1 MALIVQKYGG
11 TSVAD
16 PDRVK
21 FVAEHIA
28 KTKRAGNDVVVVV
41 SAPAGMTDD
50 LTHRAL
56 KISEMPN
63 PREMDMLLSTGEQI
77 SIALT
82 AMALQELGV
91 PAISFTGP
99 QVCIRTDDAHQKA
112 RIVDINANKIGKELS
127 DGKVV
132 VIAGFQGIDTHDEIT
147 TLGRGGSDTTA
158 VAIAAAIG
166 ADVCE
171 IYTDVDGV
179 YTADPRVVPNATKL
193 AKISYDEMLELA
205 SLGAKVLH
213 PRSVEVAKIHDV
225 KLAVRSS
232 FNTHIG
238 GTYVV
243 KSEELEKEYAVT
255 GLACDKN
262 VAKVSIFG
270 VEDRPGIAAE
280 VFTALAQEKISVD
293 MIIQSA
299 MVDNLNDIAFTI
311 AKSDSK
317 RAKLILENLKSS
329 LGYRE
334 IHVDDNVVKIS
345 AVGAG
350 MVGAHGVAARM
361 FAALRDAG
369 VNIDLISTSEVKI
382 SVVIAYD
389 DENLK
394 KAMQAIHDAFEL
406 ENIE

>member
-11 TSVAD
+11 TSVAN

-21 FVAEHIA
+21 FVAEHVA
-28 KTKRAGNDVVVVV
+28 KTQRAGNDVVVVV

-50 LTHRAL
+50 LTHRAFQ
-56 KISEMPN
+56 ISEMPS

-77 SIALT
+77 SIALL
-82 AMALQELGV
+82 AIALQEIGV
-91 PAISFTGP
+91 GAISFTGP
-99 QVCIRTDDAHQKA
+99 QVCIRTDDAHQRA
-112 RIVDINANKIGKELS
+112 RIMDINANKIGAELS
-127 DGKVV
+127 QGKVV
-132 VIAGFQGIDTHDEIT
+132 VVAGFQGVNEYGEIT

-158 VAIAAAIG
+158 VALAAALG

-171 IYTDVDGV
+171 IYTDVDGI
-179 YTADPRVVPNATKL
+179 YTADPRIVPNAKKL
-193 AKISYDEMLELA
+193 KKISYDEMLELA

-213 PRSVEVAKIHDV
+213 PRSVEVAKLHDV
-225 KLAVRSS
+225 TLAVRSS

-255 GLACDKN
+255 GIACDKN

-270 VEDRPGIAAE
+270 VDDRPGIAAE
-280 VFTALAQEKISVD
+280 VFGALSDEKISVD

-299 MVDNLNDIAFTI
+299 EVDNLNDIVFTI
-311 AKSDSK
+311 TKNDAKRTK
-317 RAKLILENLKSS
+317 MIIENLKNS

-334 IHVDDNVVKIS
+334 AIVDDNVVKLS

-361 FAALRDAG
+361 FSALRDAG
-369 VNIDLISTSEVKI
+369 INIDLISTSEVKI
-382 SVVIAYD
+382 SVVIERD
-389 DENLK
+389 DELLK
-394 KAMQAIHDAFEL
+394 KGMQAIHDAFDL
-406 ENIE
+406 ATIE

>member
-1 MALIVQKYGG
+1 
-11 TSVAD
+11 
-16 PDRVK
+16 
-21 FVAEHIA
+21 
-28 KTKRAGNDVVVVV
+28 
-41 SAPAGMTDD
+41 
-50 LTHRAL
+50 
-56 KISEMPN
+56 MPN

-82 AMALQELGV
+82 AMALQELGLKAV
-91 PAISFTGP
+91 SHTGS

-112 RIVDINANKIGKELS
+112 RIVDINASKIGRELAA
-127 DGKVV
+127 DNVV
-132 VIAGFQGIDTHDEIT
+132 IIAGFQGVGPDDEIY

-158 VAIAAAIG
+158 VAVAAAIN

-179 YTADPRVVPNATKL
+179 YTCDPRIVPNATKL
-193 AKISYDEMLELA
+193 KNISYDEMLELA

-213 PRSVEVAKIHDV
+213 PRSVEVAKVHDV
-225 KLAVRSS
+225 KLCVRSS
-232 FNTHIG
+232 FNTYIG

-255 GLACDKN
+255 GIACDKN

-280 VFTALAQEKISVD
+280 IFGALAEEKISVD

-299 MVDNLNDIAFTI
+299 MVDDLNDIAFTI
-311 AKSDSK
+311 AKSDAK
-317 RAKLILENLKSS
+317 RAKLIIES
-329 LGYRE
+329 LQNALQYRE
-334 IHVDDNVVKIS
+334 FYVDDNVVKIS

-361 FAALRDAG
+361 FSALRDAG
-369 VNIDLISTSEVKI
+369 INIDLIGTSEVKI
-382 SVVIAYD
+382 SVIVEH
-389 DENLK
+389 DEDALK
-394 KAMQAIHDAFEL
+394 RGMQALHDAFEL
-406 ENIE
+406 DKIE

>member
-21 FVAEHIA
+21 AVAEHVA
-28 KTKRAGNDVVVVV
+28 KTKREGNDVVVVV

-50 LTHRAL
+50 LTNRAY
-56 KISEMPN
+56 KISDMPN

-82 AMALQELGV
+82 AMALQELGLKAV
-91 PAISFTGP
+91 SHTGS
-99 QVCIRTDDAHQKA
+99 QVCIRTDNAHQKA
-112 RIVDINANKIGKELS
+112 RIVDINASKIGRELAA
-127 DGKVV
+127 DNVV
-132 VIAGFQGIDTHDEIT
+132 IIAGFQGVGPDDEIY

-158 VAIAAAIG
+158 VAVAAAIN

-179 YTADPRVVPNATKL
+179 YTCDPRIVPNATKL
-193 AKISYDEMLELA
+193 KNISYDEMLELA

-213 PRSVEVAKIHDV
+213 PRSVEVAKVHDV
-225 KLAVRSS
+225 KLCVRSS
-232 FNTHIG
+232 FNTYIG

-255 GLACDKN
+255 GIACDKN

-280 VFTALAQEKISVD
+280 IFGALAEEKISVD

-299 MVDNLNDIAFTI
+299 MVDDLNDIAFTI
-311 AKSDSK
+311 AKSDAK
-317 RAKLILENLKSS
+317 RAKLIIES
-329 LGYRE
+329 LQNALQYRKFY
-334 IHVDDNVVKIS
+334 VDDNVVKIS

-361 FAALRDAG
+361 FSALRDAG
-369 VNIDLISTSEVKI
+369 INIDLIGTSEVKI
-382 SVVIAYD
+382 SVIVEH
-389 DENLK
+389 DEDALK
-394 KAMQAIHDAFEL
+394 RGMQALHDAFEL
-406 ENIE
+406 DKIE

>member
-21 FVAEHIA
+21 FVAEHVA

-50 LTHRAL
+50 LTSRAF

-82 AMALQELGV
+82 AMALQELGLQ
-91 PAISFTGP
+91 AISFTGP
-99 QVCIRTDDAHQKA
+99 QVCIRTDDSHQKA
-112 RIVDINANKIGKELS
+112 RIVDINANKIGRELS
-127 DGKVV
+127 EGKVV
-132 VIAGFQGIDTHDEIT
+132 VIAGFQGIGPDDDIT

-171 IYTDVDGV
+171 IYTDVDGI
-179 YTADPRVVPNATKL
+179 YTADPRMVPNATKL
-193 AKISYDEMLELA
+193 NKISYDEMLELA

-213 PRSVEVAKIHDV
+213 PRSVEVAKLHDV
-225 KLAVRSS
+225 KLCVRSS

-238 GTYVV
+238 GTFVV

-255 GLACDKN
+255 GIACDKN

-280 VFTALAQEKISVD
+280 IFGALAAEKISVD

-311 AKSDSK
+311 AKSDAK
-317 RAKLILENLKSS
+317 RTKMIIENLGHS
-329 LGYRE
+329 LHHRE
-334 IHVDDNVVKIS
+334 VVVDDSVVKIS

-369 VNIDLISTSEVKI
+369 INIDLIGTSEVKI
-382 SVVIAYD
+382 SVIIKYD
-389 DENLK
+389 EDTLK
-394 KAMQAIHDAFEL
+394 KGMQALHDAFEL
-406 ENIE
+406 DQIQ

>member
-11 TSVAD
+11 TSVAN

-21 FVAEHIA
+21 FVAEHVA
-28 KTKRAGNDVVVVV
+28 KTQRAGNDVVVVV

-50 LTHRAL
+50 LTHRASQ
-56 KISEMPN
+56 ISEMPS

-82 AMALQELGV
+82 AIALQEIGV
-91 PAISFTGP
+91 KSISFTGP

-112 RIVDINANKIGKELS
+112 RIMDINANKIGRELAQ
-127 DGKVV
+127 GKVV
-132 VIAGFQGIDTHDEIT
+132 VIAGFQGISELGEIT

-158 VAIAAAIG
+158 VALAAALG

-179 YTADPRVVPNATKL
+179 YTADPRIVPNAKKL
-193 AKISYDEMLELA
+193 KKISYDEMLELA

-213 PRSVEVAKIHDV
+213 PRSVEVAKLHDV
-225 KLAVRSS
+225 TLAVRSS

-255 GLACDKN
+255 GIACDKN

-270 VEDRPGIAAE
+270 VDDRPGIAAE
-280 VFTALAQEKISVD
+280 VFGALSDEKISVD

-299 MVDNLNDIAFTI
+299 EVDNLNDIVFTI
-311 AKSDSK
+311 AKNDAK
-317 RAKLILENLKSS
+317 RTKMIIENLRNS

-334 IHVDDNVVKIS
+334 AIVDDNVIKIS

-350 MVGAHGVAARM
+350 MVGAHGVAACM

-369 VNIDLISTSEVKI
+369 INIDLISTSEVKI
-382 SVVIAYD
+382 SVVIERD
-389 DENLK
+389 DEMLK
-394 KAMQAIHDAFEL
+394 KGMQALHDAFDL
-406 ENIE
+406 GNIE